1 MIRTKGGETKLKKSL
16 ITLAVMLTAA
26 ALVVV
31 LCGPASAKVTGVCSG
46 CHTMHNSQG
55 GESMATGG
63 PLATLLTNDCVGCHS
78 SSDSSTTYVLGT
90 STVPVVNYTGGAPL
104 TYLAG
109 GNFYWVADSGGNN
122 DAKGHNVLGISG
134 VDSLSFAP
142 GGFDCGDNNCHKSLA
157 EEQGIIP
164 EFGSG
169 CQGCHLRPAHHADDS
184 ATVIG
189 KEMYSTDGYYR
200 FLSGHFTGEGYGVC
214 GIEDS
219 DWQANSSPINHNEYL
234 GSSGE
239 DKKEPSV
246 SSIYVAFSKL
256 GHTMTAFCCGCH
268 GKFHQEQNISGEW
281 IRHPSDAVIEDTGE
295 YADAFG
301 ANGTGIG
308 SYNPLVPVARP
319 SLTGWTAPSAGVTL
333 GTDMVMCLS
342 CHRPHGSPHDD
353 LLRWD
358 YDNDMIAG
366 GGSNTTGCFA
376 CHTKKDTG
384 SDIQVQ

>member
-1 MIRTKGGETKLKKSL
+1 MKKLL

-26 ALVVV
+26 ALIVVF
-31 LCGPASAKVTGVCSG
+31 CGPAAAKVTGVCSG

-55 GESMATGG
+55 GDPMATGG

-78 SSDSSTTYVLGT
+78 SNDSSTTYALGT
-90 STVPVVNYTGGAPL
+90 STVPVVNFTGGAPL
-104 TYLAG
+104 KYLAG
-109 GNFYWVADSGGNN
+109 GNFYWVADSGGND

-134 VDSLSFAP
+134 VDSLLFAP
-142 GGFDCGDNNCHKSLA
+142 GGFSECGTTNCHKSLA
-157 EEQGIIP
+157 EEQDSIQ

-189 KEMYSTDGYYR
+189 AASPSIDGYYR
-200 FLSGHFTGEGYGVC
+200 FLSGHATGENRGVC

-219 DWQANSSPINHNEYL
+219 DWQANYNAGDHNEYL
-234 GSSGE
+234 GFSG
-239 DKKEPSV
+239 DKENA
-246 SSIYVAFSKL
+246 SSIYAAFENL

-268 GKFHQEQNISGEW
+268 GSFHVEQSSGEW
-281 IRHPSDAVIEDTGE
+281 IRHPSDAVIQNTGE

-301 ANGTGIG
+301 ANGTGTG
-308 SYNPLVPVARP
+308 TYNPLVPVARP
-319 SLTGWTAPSAGVTL
+319 SLTDWTTPSAGVTL

-342 CHRPHGSPHDD
+342 CHRPHGSPYDD

-358 YDNDMIAG
+358 YGNMIAG
-366 GGSNTTGCFA
+366 GGDNTTGCFA

-384 SDIQVQ
+384 G